1 LERFASVVVFGVA
14 DLVAVGVDVV
24 PTFGEPHVTLAAHEL
39 DALVNGLIACRH
51 ETRAN
56 VHHQGSD

>member
-1 LERFASVVVFGVA
+1 
-14 DLVAVGVDVV
+14 VAVGVDVV